1 MKSRLPIL
9 LPILL
14 LTAAPATR
22 AATIFSGILDLPIP
36 LDFEGEYLRLDT
48 SATATALPAD
58 WATAPWINPFFGG
71 VDIGN
76 SPLLRPVITGAD
88 QILNLAPGTLIGS
101 ASNFA
106 AGESGSSTHV
116 GLGLGQFALN
126 VPGYLGVAFRS
137 AAAGPDYY
145 GCIQIQIS
153 NTGPGKI
160 ISWAR
165 EDVSGAPIQAGAGAV
180 PEPGTAALFS
190 LAAAGLILRRRR
202 RAQPVR
208 GR

>member
-14 LTAAPATR
+14 LIAAPATR

-36 LDFEGEYLRLDT
+36 LEFEGEYLRLDT
-48 SATATALPAD
+48 GATAAALPAD

-101 ASNFA
+101 ASTFA

-116 GLGLGQFALN
+116 GLGLGQFALG

-137 AAAGPDYY
+137 TAAGPDYY
-145 GCIQIQIS
+145 GWMQIQIS

-160 ISWAR
+160 ICWAR

-180 PEPGTAALFS
+180 PEPGTALLS
-190 LAAAGLILRRRR
+190 LMGAGLALRRRR
-202 RAQPVR
+202 A
-208 GR
+208 

>member
-14 LTAAPATR
+14 LIAAPATR

-48 SATATALPAD
+48 GATAAALPAD

-101 ASNFA
+101 ASNFT
-106 AGESGSSTHV
+106 AGESGSSTHF
-116 GLGLGQFALN
+116 GLGLGQFAPN

-137 AAAGPDYY
+137 TAAGPDYY
-145 GCIQIQIS
+145 GWMQIQIS

-160 ISWAR
+160 ICWAR

-180 PEPGTAALFS
+180 PEPGTALLS
-190 LAAAGLILRRRR
+190 LMGAGLALRRRR
-202 RAQPVR
+202 A
-208 GR
+208 

>member
-9 LPILL
+9 LLILL

-88 QILNLAPGTLIGS
+88 QILNRAPGTLIGS

-106 AGESGSSTHV
+106 AGESGSSTH
-116 GLGLGQFALN
+116 LGIGTGQFALG

-137 AAAGPDYY
+137 TAAGPDYY
-145 GCIQIQIS
+145 GWIQIQIS

-165 EDVSGAPIQAGAGAV
+165 EDVSGAPIQAGVGAV
-180 PEPGTAALFS
+180 PEPGTAALLS
-190 LAAAGLILRRRR
+190 LAGAGLALRRRR
-202 RAQPVR
+202 RA
-208 GR
+208 

>member
-1 MKSRLPIL
+1 MQSRLPIL

-14 LTAAPATR
+14 LIAAPATR

-48 SATATALPAD
+48 GATAAALPAD

-116 GLGLGQFALN
+116 GLGLGQFALG

-137 AAAGPDYY
+137 TAAGPDYY
-145 GCIQIQIS
+145 GWMQIQIS

-160 ISWAR
+160 ICWAR

-180 PEPGTAALFS
+180 PEPGTALLS
-190 LAAAGLILRRRR
+190 LMGAGLALRRRR
-202 RAQPVR
+202 A
-208 GR
+208 